1 MSGVALGRRRGWL
14 RARARLVASALNAN
28 VPLLR
33 RIRSRGMTCVLRRN
47 SISTR
52 GGRVAST
59 TPVAAKPVCT
69 PSRPHAM
76 PRFNTARYL
85 PPQIDAPAHVHVSRI
100 IRDGRASMG
109 ETRAIN
115 LVGGGE
121 YKDRMSFPETSFPFG
136 LMPRDSSSRESR
148 DAALISRFAFGDLRQ
163 TRAITRSVYRSVEKI
178 IWDSERGDVQIHR
191 NAMIDFTSRGTATS
205 LKHVRC
211 FVIPRANE

>member
-14 RARARLVASALNAN
+14 PARARLVASALNAN
-28 VPLLR
+28 VPLPR

-100 IRDGRASMG
+100 IRDGGPSMG

-115 LVGGGE
+115 LVGEGGIKIE
-121 YKDRMSFPETSFPFG
+121 WVFRKRVFRSDWCLATHRVGNPG
-136 LMPRDSSSRESR
+136 
-148 DAALISRFAFGDLRQ
+148 
-163 TRAITRSVYRSVEKI
+163 TRR
-178 IWDSERGDVQIHR
+178 
-191 NAMIDFTSRGTATS
+191 
-205 LKHVRC
+205 
-211 FVIPRANE
+211 